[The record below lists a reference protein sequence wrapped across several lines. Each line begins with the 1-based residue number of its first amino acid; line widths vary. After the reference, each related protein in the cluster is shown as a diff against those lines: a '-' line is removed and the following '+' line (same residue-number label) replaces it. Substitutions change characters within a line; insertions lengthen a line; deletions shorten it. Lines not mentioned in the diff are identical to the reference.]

1 MCASEIMSA
10 EFVLAD
16 SEPSGFFRVLAV
28 TRGVFP
34 QSCLIRELHGTV
46 PFEGSGFSESYF
58 QNYRMYSFM
67 GVSMIDTARSTGI
80 TGDYVLVLVL
90 ERVDSPESKT
100 TVLVFDAVTEYW
112 SIFL

>member
-1 MCASEIMSA
+1 
-10 EFVLAD
+10 
-16 SEPSGFFRVLAV
+16 
-28 TRGVFP
+28 
-34 QSCLIRELHGTV
+34 
-46 PFEGSGFSESYF
+46 
-58 QNYRMYSFM
+58 
-67 GVSMIDTARSTGI
+67 MIDTARSTGI

>member
-1 MCASEIMSA
+1 
-10 EFVLAD
+10 
-16 SEPSGFFRVLAV
+16 
-28 TRGVFP
+28 
-34 QSCLIRELHGTV
+34 
-46 PFEGSGFSESYF
+46 
-58 QNYRMYSFM
+58 MYSFM

-80 TGDYVLVLVL
+80 TVDYVLVL